1 MPAPSLPTPLAM
13 SYDLCE
19 SYDMKEEPIIV
30 RSDEARR
37 RLRELLNEIGAG
49 RVVEIRRY
57 DTPEAVM
64 VSPQW
69 FARAAALM
77 ETNE

>member
-1 MPAPSLPTPLAM
+1 
-13 SYDLCE
+13 
-19 SYDMKEEPIIV
+19 MKEKPIIV

-49 RVVEIRRY
+49 HVVEIRRY

>member
-1 MPAPSLPTPLAM
+1 
-13 SYDLCE
+13 
-19 SYDMKEEPIIV
+19 MKEPIIV

-37 RLRELLNEIGAG
+37 RLRELLTEVG
-49 RVVEIRRY
+49 RGGFVEIRRY
-57 DTPEAVM
+57 DTPEAIM

-77 ETNE
+77 EHAAE

>member
-1 MPAPSLPTPLAM
+1 
-13 SYDLCE
+13 
-19 SYDMKEEPIIV
+19 MKERTVV

-37 RLRELLNEIGAG
+37 RLRELLTEVSGG
-49 RVVEIRRY
+49 GFVEIRRY

-69 FARAAALM
+69 FARATALM
-77 ETNE
+77 ENTTAE

>member
-1 MPAPSLPTPLAM
+1 
-13 SYDLCE
+13 
-19 SYDMKEEPIIV
+19 MKEEPIIV

>member
-1 MPAPSLPTPLAM
+1 
-13 SYDLCE
+13 
-19 SYDMKEEPIIV
+19 MKKTVV

-37 RLRELLNEIGAG
+37 RLRELLTEVAAG
-49 RVVEIRRY
+49 GFVEIRRY

-64 VSPQW
+64 VSPAW

-77 ETNE
+77 EEDPAK